1 MAEMKRMPTLLDLS
15 LPLSE
20 DLPCYWSTHQPF
32 QRKVWNWFASEL
44 SAAGP
49 VYNRSGPY
57 TTSWMAI
64 DEHAGTHFD
73 APRHFIPPPGSGLPS
88 AGPAGDITA
97 EKVPLE
103 QLMGPAAVI
112 GVPPVLD
119 EAAEPGISR
128 FIGPGVVAAWEEQH
142 GEIEAGQIVLFNT
155 GWDRY
160 YLRGAAG
167 ADYLHNVVVTR
178 YSPGWPAPNV
188 ETIDY
193 LLRRGVTCMGT
204 DAPSMGAA
212 HDGAPVHIFALKAG
226 AVFIECL
233 TGLDR
238 VPPRGAWFCFLPL
251 KIELGTGA
259 PGRAIAF
266 IDGQPE
272 SWGV

>member
-1 MAEMKRMPTLLDLS
+1 MTEMKRMTTVLDLS

-32 QRKVWNWFASEL
+32 QRKTWNWFASEI

-57 TTSWMAI
+57 STCWMAI
-64 DEHAGTHFD
+64 DEHTGTHFD

-112 GVPPVLD
+112 DVPPVPD
-119 EAAEPGISR
+119 EAAEPGVST
-128 FIGPGVVAAWEEQH
+128 FIGPEVVAAWEKEH

-155 GWDRY
+155 GWDQY

-167 ADYLHNVVVTR
+167 ADYVHNVVVTR
-178 YSPGWPAPNV
+178 CSPGWPAPNV

-233 TGLDR
+233 TGLDL

-266 IDGQPE
+266 VDGRPE
-272 SWGV
+272 LWGV